1 MPIRSPLL
9 NPTPPVPGVA
19 DATTDSVRECSRL
32 SPVPSTESVR
42 SYWRLAQSAR
52 HTDQLGPRR
61 DPELQVGG
69 GDVTFHRPLT
79 DVQPVTDLGRR
90 VCAGGEACDFEF
102 AAGERDDW
110 LPVFIRGNEADNG
123 RAWHIGGIQP
133 DDGAEGERR
142 NGNEQEG
149 QPVCGLDQPRGREEH
164 GDGTH

>member
-9 NPTPPVPGVA
+9 NPPPPVPGVA

-90 VCAGGEACDFEF
+90 VCAGGEAGNLQF
-102 AAGERDDW
+102 APGKLRHW
-110 LPVFIRGNEADNG
+110 LPIIGRRRRDSRRGGQA
-123 RAWHIGGIQP
+123 GGAQP
-133 DDGAEGERR
+133 HHDATG
-142 NGNEQEG
+142 
-149 QPVCGLDQPRGREEH
+149 
-164 GDGTH
+164 